1 MSVYILMR
9 YLLTIFCCLA
19 ALSTGFAQSA
29 PTLISRLK
37 TAADGDKVHVYVL
50 LSEYYAKEQPDSAV
64 HYANEGIKLA
74 ESRNDRQGQ
83 ASLLL
88 ALGDVN
94 RLHQHHE
101 LSRSFYNE
109 ALGLYRRLRDPAGVA
124 HTYDQLGILDGDPEH
139 FGKALQYYRDTRD
152 SSGLVETYEAL
163 GRSFEEKGDR
173 EKALSYYLRAL
184 TQYEHRGLRPE
195 AYYVLLEDIAKLYQR
210 KGDSTRALQYLK
222 EGLHKNDQHDA
233 GVSEIRLLTEEGE
246 VEEQEH
252 DPLKALA
259 LFKQALEEARKNRQP
274 DQQAEALIQIA
285 GILKQ
290 QDASASVR
298 DLHQALE
305 IAETLHEPKL
315 SARIYE
321 ALAGI
326 YRQQKNYGEAMGAL
340 EAQHH
345 LLDSLLNADTVKDIA
360 ALDSSY
366 LLETSR
372 EKTGRL
378 QEMNRRETAELW
390 LAVVAAIAVLLTS
403 VLLWRFLRQ
412 SRKFNGEL
420 RQLNTALTNSNQ
432 IKDKLFSIIGHDL
445 RNPIG
450 GITQLLA
457 VMEEGGL
464 SEEEAHELVTEMRKQ
479 GNVTL
484 EILNALLNWG
494 EAQLKG
500 VHVKAADF
508 SIGDSVRKNIQALQ
522 QQASNKSITIID
534 NTLPDTTLHGDINHF
549 EFLVRNLLSNAIKF
563 SFPDKD
569 IIVAAEL
576 NPNGKE
582 AIFSV
587 QDHGKGISPAQQE
600 QFRNTEMEIAYGTKG
615 EKGTG
620 IGLMLCKEFIKANGG
635 RLWLESELGKGSTF
649 YFSFPLAK

>member
-1 MSVYILMR
+1 M
-9 YLLTIFCCLA
+9 
-19 ALSTGFAQSA
+19 
-29 PTLISRLK
+29 
-37 TAADGDKVHVYVL
+37 
-50 LSEYYAKEQPDSAV
+50 
-64 HYANEGIKLA
+64 KLA

-124 HTYDQLGILDGDPEH
+124 HTYDQLGQLDGDT
-139 FGKALQYYRDTRD
+139 GQLGRALQYYRDSRD

-163 GRSFEEKGDR
+163 GRSFEEKGDM

-195 AYYVLLEDIAKLYQR
+195 AYFVLLENIAKLYQR
-210 KGDSTRALQYLK
+210 KGDSTKALQYLA
-222 EGLHKNDQHDA
+222 EGLHKGYQKDEGASQ
-233 GVSEIRLLTEEGE
+233 IRLLTEEGE
-246 VEEQEH
+246 LEEQQH
-252 DPLKALA
+252 DPLKALV
-259 LFKQALEEARKNRQP
+259 LFKQALAEARKHQQP

-290 QDASASVR
+290 QDAGTSIR
-298 DLHQALE
+298 DLRQALE
-305 IAETLHEPKL
+305 IAQRLREPKL

-321 ALAGI
+321 ALAGV
-326 YRQQKNYGEAMGAL
+326 YRQQKNYGEAMSAL
-340 EAQHH
+340 EEQHR
-345 LLDSLLNADTVKDIA
+345 LLDSVLNADTVKDIA

-390 LAVVAAIAVLLTS
+390 LAIVAAAAVLLIS
-403 VLLWRFLRQ
+403 LLLWRYLRQ

-420 RQLNTALTNSNQ
+420 SQLNSDLTNSNQ

-464 SEEEAHELVTEMRKQ
+464 SEDEARELVTEMRKQ

-500 VHVKAADF
+500 IHIKAADF
-508 SIGDSVRKNIQALQ
+508 PVGDSVRKNILALQ
-522 QQASNKSITIID
+522 QQAADKSVIVTD
-534 NTLPDTTLHGDINHF
+534 DTSPGIVLHGDPNHF
-549 EFLVRNLLSNAIKF
+549 EFIIRNLLSNAIKF
-563 SFPDKD
+563 SNTGEDVV
-569 IIVAAEL
+569 IAAEL
-576 NPNGKE
+576 RPESNE
-582 AIFSV
+582 AVFSV
-587 QDHGKGISPAQQE
+587 QDHGKGISQVQQD
-600 QFRNTEMEIAYGTKG
+600 QFRNADMDIAYGTKG

-635 RLWLESELGKGSTF
+635 QIWLESELGKGSTF
-649 YFSFPLAK
+649 YFSFPMSTKSM